1 MLHPFEV
8 RGLGQSPFHYA
19 GFEVMATKEGQPAGA
34 CDYCS
39 TGIKYAAIIESSDG
53 KRFVV
58 GCECVRKLDLKSN
71 TILAPMERDLKRFKR
86 DEKIREQREKWEAD
100 RAKQIAEREAQEAQ
114 QRIVNGGLTDW
125 ELEQKNKLIKQ
136 QETLEFYSKKNEW
149 ILEVLVTKN
158 GQFAASMYQELQSSD
173 INDISENCKTIIGEI
188 YAKSFGR
195 SGSKKYDA
203 ALDDFYE
210 RTKRQD

>member
-19 GFEVMATKEGQPAGA
+19 GFEVMATKEGQPAGT

-39 TGIKYAAIIESSDG
+39 TGIKYAAIIQSSDG

-58 GCECVRKLDLKSN
+58 GCECVRKLENKSN
-71 TILAPMERDLKRFKR
+71 AILTPMERDFKRFKR

-114 QRIVNGGLTDW
+114 QRLVNNGLTDW
-125 ELEQKNKLIKQ
+125 ELEQKNKLIKE

-149 ILEVLVTKN
+149 ILNVLAN
-158 GQFAASMYQELQSSD
+158 QRGQFAADMYQRLQASD
-173 INDISENCKTIIGEI
+173 VNNLSYNCKSIVGEI

-195 SGSKKYDA
+195 SGSKKYEA

-210 RTKRQD
+210 RTKCQD